1 MEEETSDYNGSLKT
15 EDLEQTNSKTL
26 DDAFGSINPLFETNN
41 YLDTNR
47 EGVTSVMNPAVENDE
62 NKLQRNR
69 SDSEQAMESLSTLSD
84 MLDREE
90 YGGSPKE
97 NNEDINPESGEI
109 AGSCKTIIGTTSVAH
124 TSNGTADAFSGEMIE
139 EHGKEE
145 PIGLISSVSEEKTD
159 NLIPIMVVGVNKTT
173 DSPIK
178 DRKEIE
184 DAKQPQ
190 IGAEDEPN
198 PDYDIKQVR
207 FSGEVLDT
215 DDNKFAP
222 LKEEEKKRKVPK
234 RIISQNQANAQNE
247 IDTDVNTNDSEHS
260 DIRDFGLEKVEP
272 HEQEE
277 TDEPGWVE
285 EEINIPNIVMTL
297 EDNEPNE
304 SDLKDEVSTHF

>member
-26 DDAFGSINPLFETNN
+26 EDAFGSINPLFETNN

-47 EGVTSVMNPAVENDE
+47 ESVTSVMNPAGENDE

-69 SDSEQAMESLSTLSD
+69 SDSEQAIESLSRLSD

-90 YGGSPKE
+90 NGGSPNE
-97 NNEDINPESGEI
+97 NSEGINPESGEI
-109 AGSCKTIIGTTSVAH
+109 ADSCKTIIGTTSVAH

-139 EHGKEE
+139 ENGKEE
-145 PIGLISSVSEEKTD
+145 STGLISSD
-159 NLIPIMVVGVNKTT
+159 NLIPIMVDGVTDENKTI

-234 RIISQNQANAQNE
+234 RIISQNQANGQNE
-247 IDTDVNTNDSEHS
+247 IEIDVNTNDSEQS

-272 HEQEE
+272 HKQEE

-304 SDLKDEVSTHF
+304 SDLNTEVSTHF